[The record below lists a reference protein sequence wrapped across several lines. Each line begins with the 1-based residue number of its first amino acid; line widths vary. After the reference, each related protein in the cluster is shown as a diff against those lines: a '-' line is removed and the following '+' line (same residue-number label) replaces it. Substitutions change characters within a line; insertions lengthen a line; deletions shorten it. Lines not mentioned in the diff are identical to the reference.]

1 MRGKSSFISR
11 NSTGYTLLCPSLLA
25 CFTSFATAAPVVGGN
40 VTINGG
46 TPESW
51 DLSQSATLT
60 VNGAQTLSITSD
72 NSTLNVNT
80 GGTTQQISASN
91 GSSVNLSG
99 ATVSGVGGLAAV
111 LLSNSDGTI
120 DNSTITGNRVGL
132 QAVRNIATPTGSRVT
147 VTGNSTISGV
157 TGGALVSAHS
167 TLDVTDSTIQGT
179 GASSYGLRLRSGQAA
194 ARNST
199 IVGGQNGVLIDLDPN
214 DVQPT
219 VLVVENTTVQGNTG
233 SAILVDF
240 ANAATSTAT
249 ISLNNSRLLAGNDT
263 LLDVRGGANTSM
275 TVNGSTLTGNIV
287 TEQGSTTHLTLQSN
301 SVLTGRLENVTS
313 TTINDSS
320 KWVLVDDSQVQSLI
334 LNNGGSVVFG
344 ADNAFYQLNVNNLSG
359 NGRFVMGT
367 DFATGQTDL
376 LNVTGTATGN
386 HELLIASSGVDPA
399 AGQPI
404 RVVQTTGGDA
414 QFSLV
419 NGAVDLGAFSYG
431 LAKSGNDWIL
441 DPSTRTVSPGTRSVL
456 ALFNTASTVW
466 LGELTSLRTRM
477 GELRFNGGKAGA
489 WGRTYG
495 NKYNIADGSGVGYQQ
510 TQQGFT
516 LGADAPLPVG
526 DGQWLVGVMAGHSK
540 SDLDLNAG
548 TSGSVDSYY
557 LGTYAT
563 WLDPQTGYYFDG
575 VLKANRFRNEAKV
588 GLSDGGRAKGD
599 YDNSGLGGS
608 IEFGRHISFAN
619 GNFLEPFTQWSAVV
633 IQGKDF
639 SLDNDLQAEGDRTRS
654 FIGKVGATAGRNI
667 ALEHGRVL
675 QPYLRA
681 AWAHEFA
688 KSNEVQVNNN
698 VFNNDLSGSRAELGA
713 GVAVSMTSN
722 FHMHADFDYS
732 NGRNF
737 EQPFGVNVGFR
748 YKW

>member
-1 MRGKSSFISR
+1 M
-11 NSTGYTLLCPSLLA
+11 LCPSLLA
-25 CFTSFATAAPVVGGN
+25 CFTSFATAAPVIGGN

-51 DLSQSATLT
+51 DLSQNATLT

-72 NSTLNVNT
+72 SSTLNVNT

-99 ATVSGVGGLAAV
+99 ATVSGIGGLAAV
-111 LLSNSDGTI
+111 LLSNSDATI

-132 QAVRNIATPTGSRVT
+132 QAVRNAATQTGSKVT
-147 VTGNSTISGV
+147 VTGNSTITGV
-157 TGGALVSAHS
+157 LGGALVSAYS

-179 GASSYGLRLRSGQAA
+179 GATSYGIRLRSGQAT
-194 ARNST
+194 ARSST

-214 DVQPT
+214 DVQPA
-219 VLVVENTTVQGNTG
+219 VLAIENTTVQGHSG

-240 ANAATSTAT
+240 ANGATSTAT
-249 ISLNNSRLLAGNDT
+249 ISLSNSRLLAGNDT

-287 TEQGSTTHLTLQSN
+287 TEQGSTTQLILQN
-301 SVLTGRLENVTS
+301 DSVLTGRLENVAS

-320 KWVLVDDSQVQSLI
+320 KWVLVDNSNVDKLT
-334 LNNGGSVVFG
+334 LNNGGAVIFG
-344 ADNAFYQLNVNNLSG
+344 ADNAFYQLNVTTLSG

-376 LNVTGTATGN
+376 LNVTGTASGN

-404 RVVQTTGGDA
+404 RVVQTAAGDA

-419 NGAVDLGAFSYG
+419 NGAVDLGTYSYG
-431 LAKSGNDWIL
+431 LAKSGNDWVL

-489 WGRTYG
+489 WGRTYA

-526 DGQWLVGVMAGHSK
+526 DGQWLVGVMAGQSK
-540 SDLDLNAG
+540 SDLDLKAG
-548 TSGSVDSYY
+548 TSGRVASYY
-557 LGTYAT
+557 LGTYVT
-563 WLDPQTGYYFDG
+563 WLDSRTGYYFDG

-588 GLSDGGRAKGD
+588 GLSDGARAKGD

-667 ALEHGRVL
+667 PLEQGRVI

-698 VFNNDLSGSRAELGA
+698 VFNNDLSGSRVELGT
-713 GVAVSMTSN
+713 GVAVAMTKKL
-722 FHMHADFDYS
+722 HMHADFDYGS
-732 NGRNF
+732 GRNF
-737 EQPFGVNVGFR
+737 EQPFGFNFGVR
-748 YKW
+748 YEW

>member
-1 MRGKSSFISR
+1 MPDKFSFVSNTATRWVLICSPVLAFLSS
-11 NSTGYTLLCPSLLA
+11 ST
-25 CFTSFATAAPVVGGN
+25 TAAPIVGGTT
-40 VTINGG
+40 TITGG
-46 TPESW
+46 VPESW
-51 DLSQSATLT
+51 SLSSNATLN
-60 VNGAQTLSITSD
+60 VNGAQTLFITSD
-72 NSTLNVNT
+72 SSTLNVNA
-80 GGTTQQISASN
+80 GSTTQQITARN
-91 GSSVNLSG
+91 GSQVNLTG

-111 LLSNSDGTI
+111 VLVNSQGSI
-120 DNSTITGNRVGL
+120 DNSSITGNRVGL
-132 QAVRNIATPTGSRVT
+132 QVVREVSTQTGSTAT
-147 VTGNSTISGV
+147 VSGNSTISGA
-157 TGGALVSAHS
+157 TGGALVSAFS
-167 TLDVTDSTIQGT
+167 RLDVTDSTIQGS
-179 GASSYGLRLRSGQAA
+179 GATSYGMRLASGQATA
-194 ARNST
+194 TNST
-199 IVGGQNGVLIDLDPN
+199 IIGGKDGITIGLDVTAIQPATLDLD
-214 DVQPT
+214 
-219 VLVVENTTVQGNTG
+219 NTTVQGITG
-233 SAILVDF
+233 SAIQVDF
-240 ANAATSTAT
+240 ANASSSTAT
-249 ISLNNSRLLAGNDT
+249 IALNNSRLLAGNET

-287 TEQGSTTHLTLQSN
+287 TEQGSTTQLTLEN
-301 SVLTGRLENVTS
+301 DSVLTGRLENVAS
-313 TTINDSS
+313 ATINDSS
-320 KWVLVDDSQVQSLI
+320 RWVLVDNSNVGTLT

-344 ADNAFYQLNVNNLSG
+344 ADNAFYQLNVTNLSG

-367 DFATGQTDL
+367 NLSMGQTDL
-376 LNVTGTATGN
+376 LNVTGTASGR
-386 HELLIASSGVDPA
+386 HELFITSSGVDPA
-399 AGQPI
+399 GPI
-404 RVVQTTGGDA
+404 RVVQTAGGDA
-414 QFSLV
+414 QFFL
-419 NGAVDLGAFSYG
+419 GKAVDLGTYSYG
-431 LAKSGNDWIL
+431 LEKSGNDWIL

-489 WGRTYG
+489 WGRTYA

-516 LGADAPLPVG
+516 LGADAPLPFG

-540 SDLDLNAG
+540 SDLDLTAG
-548 TSGSVDSYY
+548 TSGRVDSYY

-563 WLDPQTGYYFDG
+563 WLDPRTGYYFDG

-588 GLSDGGRAKGD
+588 GLSDGARAKGD

-608 IEFGRHISFAN
+608 IEFGRHINFAN

-639 SLDNDLQAEGDRTRS
+639 SLDNDMQAEGDRTRS

-667 ALEHGRVL
+667 ALEHGRVI

-698 VFNNDLSGSRAELGA
+698 VFNNDLSGSRAELGT

-732 NGRNF
+732 SGRNF
-737 EQPFGVNVGFR
+737 EQPFGVNVGVR
-748 YKW
+748 YEW

>member
-1 MRGKSSFISR
+1 MHSKP
-11 NSTGYTLLCPSLLA
+11 TLFPPPPFLKAVLCLPVFLLSA
-25 CFTSFATAAPVVGGN
+25 VAEGGSVIGGSAAVNNGDTA
-40 VTINGG
+40 
-46 TPESW
+46 ESW
-51 DLSQSATLT
+51 FLGQDATLN
-60 VNGAQTLSITSD
+60 VNNAQTLSID
-72 NSTLNVNT
+72 ADASTVNVNA
-80 GGTTQQISASN
+80 GSTTQAITGSN
-91 GSSVNLSG
+91 GSTVNVNG
-99 ATVSGVGGLAAV
+99 ANVSGSDFAGLELV
-111 LLSNSDGTI
+111 SSQGNI
-120 DNSTITGNRVGL
+120 DNSNIDGAVFGIS
-132 QAVRNIATPTGSRVT
+132 AVRFSTGQDGSIVN
-147 VTGNSTISGV
+147 VTGNSTV
-157 TGGALVSAHS
+157 TGAEAGAFASSHSVINVSDS
-167 TLDVTDSTIQGT
+167 TLEGTASTGRGLWLQSAT
-179 GASSYGLRLRSGQAA
+179 GVAK
-194 ARNST
+194 NST
-199 IVGGQNGVLIDLDPN
+199 IVGGQNGVFIELDVTGVAPATLN
-214 DVQPT
+214 
-219 VLVVENTTVQGNTG
+219 LENTTVQGKDG
-233 SAILVDF
+233 SAIVVDF
-240 ANAATSTAT
+240 NNEGTSTAT
-249 ISLNNSRLLAGNDT
+249 LTLTNSNLLAGNGT
-263 LLDVRGGANTSM
+263 LLEVKGGATTAM
-275 TVNGSTLTGNIV
+275 TVNGSTLTGDIV
-287 TEQGSTTHLTLQSN
+287 TESGSTTHLTLQNN
-301 SVLTGRLENVTS
+301 SVLTGRLENVAS
-313 TTINDSS
+313 ATINDSAQ
-320 KWVLVDDSQVQSLI
+320 WVLVDNSQIENLVL
-334 LNNGGSVVFG
+334 NGGSVSFG
-344 ADNAFYQLNVNNLSG
+344 ADNAFYQLDVASLSG
-359 NGRFVMGT
+359 QGRFIMGT
-367 DFATGQTDL
+367 DFATGRTDV
-376 LNVTGTATGN
+376 LNVTGTASGT
-386 HELLIASSGVDPA
+386 HELLIASSGSEPA
-399 AGQPI
+399 SGQPI
-404 RVVQTTGGDA
+404 TVVTTGGGDA
-414 QFSLV
+414 QFTLFNDVVDQGAYSYSLE
-419 NGAVDLGAFSYG
+419 
-431 LAKSGNDWIL
+431 KSGNNWIL
-441 DPSTRTVSPGTRSVL
+441 DPDTRVISPGTRSVM
-456 ALFNTASTVW
+456 ALFNTPLPTW
-466 LGELTSLRTRM
+466 YGELTSLRTRM

-633 IQGKDF
+633 IQDKDF

>member
-11 NSTGYTLLCPSLLA
+11 NVARHTLLCPSLLA

-40 VTINGG
+40 VTISGG

-72 NSTLNVNT
+72 SSTLNVNT

-91 GSSVNLSG
+91 GSRVNLSG

-111 LLSNSDGTI
+111 LLSNSDAAI

-132 QAVRNIATPTGSRVT
+132 QAVRNFATQTGSSVT

-157 TGGALVSAHS
+157 SGGALVSAYS

-179 GASSYGLRLRSGQAA
+179 GATSYGLRLRSGQAT
-194 ARNST
+194 ARSST
-199 IVGGQNGVLIDLDPN
+199 ITGGQNGVLIDLDPN
-214 DVQPT
+214 DVQPA
-219 VLVVENTTVQGNTG
+219 VLTLENTTVQGTTG
-233 SAILVDF
+233 PAILVDF
-240 ANAATSTAT
+240 ANTGSSTAT
-249 ISLNNSRLLAGNDT
+249 ISLNNTRLLAGNDM

-287 TEQGSTTHLTLQSN
+287 TEQGSTTSLTLQNN
-301 SVLTGRLENVTS
+301 SALTGRLENVAS

-320 KWVLVDDSQVQSLI
+320 KWVLVGNSHVDALA

-344 ADNAFYQLNVNNLSG
+344 ADNAFYQLNVTTLSG

-376 LNVTGTATGN
+376 LNVTGTASGK

-404 RVVQTTGGDA
+404 RVVQTAGGDA
-414 QFSLV
+414 QFFMG
-419 NGAVDLGAFSYG
+419 NAVDLGTYSYG

-441 DPSTRTVSPGTRSVL
+441 DPSTRTVSPGARSVL

-477 GELRFNGGKAGA
+477 GELRFNGGNAGA

-526 DGQWLVGVMAGHSK
+526 DGQWLVGVMAGYSK
-540 SDLDLNAG
+540 SDLNLNAG
-548 TSGSVDSYY
+548 TSGNVDSYY

-588 GLSDGGRAKGD
+588 GLSDGARAKGD
-599 YDNSGLGGS
+599 YNNSGLGGS
-608 IEFGRHISFAN
+608 VEFGRHIRFAN

-639 SLDNDLQAEGDRTRS
+639 ALDNDLQAEGDRTRS

-667 ALEHGRVL
+667 ELEQGRVL

-698 VFNNDLSGSRAELGA
+698 VFNNDLSGSRAEFGT
-713 GVAVSMTSN
+713 GVAVSMTQD
-722 FHMHADFDYS
+722 FHMHADFEYS
-732 NGRNF
+732 RGRNF
-737 EQPFGVNVGFR
+737 EQPFGVNFGVR
-748 YKW
+748 YNW

>member
-1 MRGKSSFISR
+1 MCSFMLGFY
-11 NSTGYTLLCPSLLA
+11 STLT
-25 CFTSFATAAPVVGGN
+25 TAAPIVGGTT
-40 VTINGG
+40 TITGG
-46 TPESW
+46 IPESW
-51 DLSQSATLT
+51 SLSSNATLN
-60 VNGAQTLSITSD
+60 VNGAQTLFITSD
-72 NSTLNVNT
+72 SSTLNVNA
-80 GGTTQQISASN
+80 GSTTQQITARN
-91 GSSVNLSG
+91 GSQVNLSG
-99 ATVSGVGGLAAV
+99 ASVSGVGGLAAV
-111 LLSNSDGTI
+111 VLSNSQGNI
-120 DNSTITGNRVGL
+120 DNSSITGNRVGL
-132 QAVRNIATPTGSRVT
+132 QVVREVNAQTGSTAT
-147 VTGNSTISGV
+147 VSGKSNISGV
-157 TGGALVSAHS
+157 TGGALVSAFS
-167 TLDVTDSTIQGT
+167 RLDVTDSTIQGT
-179 GASSYGLRLRSGQAA
+179 GATSYGVRLASGQASA
-194 ARNST
+194 TDST
-199 IVGGQNGVLIDLDPN
+199 IIGGQDGINIGLDVTAIRPATLDLD
-214 DVQPT
+214 
-219 VLVVENTTVQGNTG
+219 NTTVQGVSG
-233 SAILVDF
+233 SAIQVDF
-240 ANAATSTAT
+240 ANAGSSTAT
-249 ISLNNSRLLAGNDT
+249 IVLNNSRLLAGNDT

-287 TEQGSTTHLTLQSN
+287 TEQGSTTNLTLQNN
-301 SVLTGRLENVTS
+301 SVLTGRLENVAS

-320 KWVLVDDSQVQSLI
+320 KWVLVEDSQVENLI

-344 ADNAFYQLNVNNLSG
+344 VDNAFYQLNVSHLSG
-359 NGRFVMGT
+359 NGRFLMGT
-367 DFATGQTDL
+367 NFATGQTDF
-376 LNVTGTATGN
+376 LNVTGTASGN
-386 HELLIASSGVDPA
+386 HALLIASSGVDPA

-404 RVVQTTGGDA
+404 RVVQTAGGDA

-419 NGAVDLGAFSYG
+419 NGAVDLGTYSYG

-477 GELRFNGGKAGA
+477 GELRFNGGNAGA

-526 DGQWLVGVMAGHSK
+526 DGQWLVGVMAGQSK
-540 SDLDLNAG
+540 SDLNLNAG
-548 TSGSVDSYY
+548 TSGRVDSYY

-563 WLDPQTGYYFDG
+563 WLDSRSGYYFDG

-588 GLSDGGRAKGD
+588 GLSDGARAKGD

-608 IEFGRHISFAN
+608 IEFGRHIGFAN

-667 ALEHGRVL
+667 PLEQGRVI

-688 KSNEVQVNNN
+688 KNNEVQVNNN
-698 VFNNDLSGSRAELGA
+698 VFNNDLSGSRAELGTGIA
-713 GVAVSMTSN
+713 VAMTKK

-732 NGRNF
+732 KGRNF
-737 EQPFGVNVGFR
+737 EQPFGVNLGIR

>member
-11 NSTGYTLLCPSLLA
+11 NATRYTLLCPSLLA
-25 CFTSFATAAPVVGGN
+25 FFTSYATAAPIVGGN

-46 TPESW
+46 TPERW

-60 VNGAQTLSITSD
+60 VNGAQTLSITADS
-72 NSTLNVNT
+72 STLNVNT
-80 GGTTQQISASN
+80 GSTTQQISARN
-91 GSSVNLSG
+91 GSNVNLSG

-111 LLSNSDGTI
+111 LLTNSDATI
-120 DNSTITGNRVGL
+120 DNSTITGNRLGL
-132 QAVRNIATPTGSRVT
+132 QAVREIGTQTGSRVT
-147 VTGNSTISGV
+147 VTGKSTISGV
-157 TGGALVSAHS
+157 AGGALVSAYS
-167 TLDVTDSTIQGT
+167 NLDVTDSTIQGT
-179 GASSYGLRLRSGQAA
+179 GATSYGIRLRSGQATA
-194 ARNST
+194 TRST
-199 IVGGQNGVLIDLDPN
+199 IVGGQEGVIIDLDPN
-214 DVQPT
+214 DVQPA
-219 VLVVENTTVQGNTG
+219 VLNLENSTVQGMTG

-249 ISLNNSRLLAGNDT
+249 ISLSNSQLLAGNDT

-275 TVNGSTLTGNIV
+275 IVSGSTLTGNIV
-287 TEQGSTTHLTLQSN
+287 TEQGSTTKLTLQNN
-301 SVLTGRLENVTS
+301 SVLTGRLQNVAS

-320 KWVLVDDSQVQSLI
+320 KWVLVGNSDVDKLT

-344 ADNAFYQLNVNNLSG
+344 ADNAFYQLNVNSLSG

-367 DFATGQTDL
+367 NFATGQTDV
-376 LNVTGTATGN
+376 LNVIGTASGN

-404 RVVQTTGGDA
+404 RVVQTAGGDA
-414 QFSLV
+414 QFFL
-419 NGAVDLGAFSYG
+419 NKAVDLGTYSYG

-441 DPSTRTVSPGTRSVL
+441 DPSTRTVSPGARSVR
-456 ALFNTASTVW
+456 ALFNTASTIG
-466 LGELTSLRTRM
+466 LAELTSLRTRM

-489 WGRTYG
+489 WGRTYA
-495 NKYNIADGSGVGYQQ
+495 NKYNIADASGVGYQQ

-516 LGADAPLPVG
+516 LGADMAVG
-526 DGQWLVGVMAGHSK
+526 DGPWLVGVMAGHSQ
-540 SDLDLNAG
+540 SELNLNAG
-548 TSGSVDSYY
+548 TSGHVDSYY

-563 WLDPQTGYYFDG
+563 WLDPRTGYYFDG

-608 IEFGRHISFAN
+608 IEFGRHIRLAN
-619 GNFLEPFTQWSAVV
+619 GNFLEPFTQWSAMV

-639 SLDNDLQAEGDRTRS
+639 SLDNDLQAEGDRSYS

-667 ALEHGRVL
+667 ELGQGRVL

-688 KSNEVQVNNN
+688 KNNEVQVNNN
-698 VFNNDLSGSRAELGA
+698 VFKNNLSGDRLELGT
-713 GVAVSMTSN
+713 GVAVAMTQN

-732 NGRNF
+732 SGRHI
-737 EQPFGVNVGFR
+737 EQPFGVNFGVR
-748 YKW
+748 YEW

>member
-1 MRGKSSFISR
+1 MRGKFLFFSR
-11 NSTGYTLLCPSLLA
+11 NASRCTLLCPSLLA

-51 DLSQSATLT
+51 DLSQNATLT
-60 VNGAQTLSITSD
+60 VNGAQTLSITS
-72 NSTLNVNT
+72 NSSTLNVNT

-99 ATVSGVGGLAAV
+99 ATVSGIGGLAAV
-111 LLSNSDGTI
+111 LLSNSDAAI

-132 QAVRNIATPTGSRVT
+132 QAVRNIATQTGSRVT
-147 VTGNSTISGV
+147 VTDSTISGV
-157 TGGALVSAHS
+157 SGGALVSAYS
-167 TLDVTDSTIQGT
+167 SLDVTDSTIQGT
-179 GASSYGLRLRSGQAA
+179 GATSYGLRLRSGQATA
-194 ARNST
+194 TTST

-214 DVQPT
+214 DVQPA
-219 VLVVENTTVQGNTG
+219 VLAIENTTVQGNTG

-263 LLDVRGGANTSM
+263 LLDVKGGANTTM

-287 TEQGSTTHLTLQSN
+287 TEQGSSTQLILEN
-301 SVLTGRLENVTS
+301 DSVLTGRLENVAS
-313 TTINDSS
+313 ATINDSS
-320 KWVLVDDSQVQSLI
+320 RWVLVDNSNVGTLT
-334 LNNGGSVVFG
+334 LNNGGSVIFG
-344 ADNAFYQLNVNNLSG
+344 ADNAFYQLNVTNLSG

-367 DFATGQTDL
+367 NLSTGETDL
-376 LNVTGTATGN
+376 LNVTGTATGR
-386 HELLIASSGVDPA
+386 HELFITSSGVDPA
-399 AGQPI
+399 GPI
-404 RVVQTTGGDA
+404 RVVQTGGGDA
-414 QFSLV
+414 QFFL
-419 NGAVDLGAFSYG
+419 GKAVDLGTYSYG
-431 LAKSGNDWIL
+431 LEKSGNDWIL
-441 DPSTRTVSPGTRSVL
+441 DPSTRTVSPGARSVL

-489 WGRTYG
+489 WGRTYA

-510 TQQGFT
+510 TQRGFT

-526 DGQWLVGVMAGHSK
+526 DGQWLIGVMGGHSK

-548 TSGSVDSYY
+548 TSGRVESYY

-588 GLSDGGRAKGD
+588 GLSDGARAKGD

-667 ALEHGRVL
+667 PLEQGRVI

-698 VFNNDLSGSRAELGA
+698 VFNNDLSGSRVELGT
-713 GVAVSMTSN
+713 GVAVAMTKKL
-722 FHMHADFDYS
+722 HIHADFDYS
-732 NGRNF
+732 SGRNF
-737 EQPFGVNVGFR
+737 EQPFGVNLGVR
-748 YKW
+748 YEW